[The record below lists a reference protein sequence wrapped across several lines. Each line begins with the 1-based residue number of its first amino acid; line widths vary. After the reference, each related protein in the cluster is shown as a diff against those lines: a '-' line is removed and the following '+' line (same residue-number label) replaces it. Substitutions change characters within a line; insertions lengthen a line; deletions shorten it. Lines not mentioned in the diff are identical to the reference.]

1 MLRLVDLLKNGE
13 TIAKF
18 GLTGEYCQREAIT
31 KTDSDDISAALEMTL
46 HRILDAGGTEKDVH
60 RIMGAYIPTEEEVAE
75 LEEYNEFVWLDLGYV
90 LPGLIDFWE
99 EKKFVT
105 GELKEY
111 LEAQDVW
118 EREAEELLGKFD
130 NNVTKD
136 DLHVVAIFDSAYD
149 LGENYVDN
157 VVGEL
162 DHHVKAVLDYAELGE
177 HLADSC
183 EEYFLLSSGRI
194 IEFEL

>member
-1 MLRLVDLLKNGE
+1 MFRLIDLLKDGE

-31 KTDSDDISAALEMTL
+31 EIGSDDITTALEMTL
-46 HRILDAGGTEKDVH
+46 HRILDVGGTEKDVN

-75 LEEYNEFVWLDLGYV
+75 LEEYNEFIWLDLGYV
-90 LPGLIDFWE
+90 LPGLIDYWE
-99 EKKFVT
+99 EKKMT
-105 GELKEY
+105 GELKEC

-118 EREAEELLGKFD
+118 EREAEELLGEFD

-149 LGENYVDN
+149 LGENYVNN

-162 DHHVKAVLDYAELGE
+162 DYHVKAVLDYAELGE

-194 IEFEL
+194 VEFEL